1 MRLDDYDLP
10 VTTSSAPALESYNL
24 AVDAHVSWKESATG
38 LFKRAIEL
46 DPQLAVAHAG
56 LAVSLAH
63 DDLAAEAVAASQA
76 ASAAATAA
84 KVTPRERAYVD
95 AIGLFVTGQWLACE
109 QLIRAHLKTYP
120 RDMLIAWRLYEM
132 LFWEGRP
139 QDMLELTTRLM
150 EYYPADSYMLGLHAF
165 AVEENGR
172 RGEAARLAE
181 AALARNAEDPW
192 AVHALAH
199 ALFESGSFKAGASRL
214 PVAILA
220 CTGMNWFSHHLRWHE
235 ALMHFARGDYD
246 SARELSHRHME
257 QHPSVYTNDLHD
269 STSMLWRFDLVGQS
283 AGERWKPFAAIAR
296 ERVKGMNMPFTE
308 PHLALALA
316 ATKDKDAAQVQLD
329 RLKIQAQGD
338 ESKLFGEVVIPL
350 IEGLHAFAD
359 GDYPLVIAKIEPIQ
373 ARIIGIG
380 GSYAQRDVFTD
391 TLFEAAYRSGDTE
404 RYGRYL
410 HERIARRPDHHW
422 VSRAG

>member
-1 MRLDDYDLP
+1 MRFDAYDLP
-10 VTTSSAPALESYNL
+10 VSTSSGPALKSYDHG
-24 AVDAHVSWKESATG
+24 VDALVSWKESATG
-38 LFKRAIEL
+38 LFRRAIEL
-46 DPQLAVAHAG
+46 DPELAIAHAG
-56 LAVSLAH
+56 LAVCLVH
-63 DDLAAEAVAASQA
+63 DDLAAEAMAACEA
-76 ASAAATAA
+76 ARAAAIAA
-84 KVTPRERAYVD
+84 KVTPRERVYVE
-95 AIGLFVTGQWLACE
+95 AIGLFVTGQWVACE
-109 QLIRAHLKTYP
+109 QLIGAHLKTYP
-120 RDMLIAWRLYEM
+120 RDLVIAWRLYEM
-132 LFWEGRP
+132 FFWEGRP
-139 QDMLELTTRLM
+139 QDMLELTTTLM

-199 ALFESGSFKAGASRL
+199 ALFESGSFKAGATRL
-214 PVAILA
+214 PPAILA

-235 ALMHFARGDYD
+235 ALMHFARGDYG
-246 SARELSHRHME
+246 SARELSHRYME
-257 QHPSVYTNDLHD
+257 HHPSAYTNDLHD
-269 STSMLWRFDLVGQS
+269 STSMLWRFDLVGQDT
-283 AGERWKPFAAIAR
+283 GDRWKPFAAIAR

-316 ATKDKDAAQVQLD
+316 ATKDKAAAQVQLD

-359 GDYPLVIAKIEPIQ
+359 GDYPLVVAKIEPIRS
-373 ARIIGIG
+373 RIIGIG
-380 GSYAQRDVFTD
+380 GSFAQRDVFTD
-391 TLFEAAYRSGDTE
+391 TLFEAAFRAGDTE
-404 RYGRYL
+404 RCGRFL
-410 HERIARRPDHHW
+410 GERIARRPDYHW